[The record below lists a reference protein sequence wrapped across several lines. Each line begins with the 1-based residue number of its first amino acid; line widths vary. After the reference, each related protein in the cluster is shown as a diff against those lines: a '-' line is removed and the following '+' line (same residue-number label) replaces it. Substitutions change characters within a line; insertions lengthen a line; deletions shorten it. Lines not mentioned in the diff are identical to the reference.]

1 MGKLCFT
8 HGVMGSSKS
17 ALALMQAFDY
27 TQKGFKVLAL
37 KSSIDTREG
46 LSILKSRIGLSRP
59 CISFGPDANLEKLI
73 SENSSAQIIIV
84 DEVQF
89 CSKEQID
96 QLKNLSLKDYVVL
109 CYGLKTNFKGE
120 LFEGSKRLF
129 ELADEFHETEV
140 VCRCGEK
147 AIMNARI
154 IDGFVT
160 THGAE
165 VQIGGDE
172 SYEGLCFKCYKK
184 YQNEKLPPRAPA
196 ENQKDK

>member
-27 TQKGFKVLAL
+27 TQKGFKVLTL
-37 KSSIDTREG
+37 KPSIDTREG
-46 LSILKSRIGLSRP
+46 LSIMKSRIGLSRP
-59 CISFGPDANLEKLI
+59 CILFGQDANLEKLI
-73 SENSSAQIIIV
+73 RENSTAKVVII

-89 CSKEQID
+89 CTKEQID
-96 QLKNLSLKDYVVL
+96 QLKNLSLDEYTIL
-109 CYGLKTNFKGE
+109 CYGLKTNFRGE

-129 ELADEFHETEV
+129 EVADEFHETEV

-154 IDGFVT
+154 VDGFVT
-160 THGAE
+160 THGDE

-172 SYEGLCFKCYKK
+172 SYEGLCFRCYKK
-184 YQNEKLPPRAPA
+184 YQNEKLPPRTPVE
-196 ENQKDK
+196 ENKNK